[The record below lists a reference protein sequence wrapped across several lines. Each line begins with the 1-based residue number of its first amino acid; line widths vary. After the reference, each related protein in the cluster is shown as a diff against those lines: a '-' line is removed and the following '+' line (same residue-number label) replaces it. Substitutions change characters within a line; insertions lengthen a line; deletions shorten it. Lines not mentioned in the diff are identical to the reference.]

1 MPERYLAIES
11 DCLVR
16 GIEIH
21 HLLVRVVSLS
31 DFCDMAAMMGASMTI
46 LRTCRWMMAP
56 MT

>member
-11 DCLVR
+11 DCIVR
-16 GIEIH
+16 GIEIY

-31 DFCDMAAMMGASMTI
+31 DFCDMATMMGASMTI